1 MTTGAFNNTNLGG
14 LVADFGL
21 ANTKMS
27 YEFDPAGNQVTAAMD
42 SAPELGGPN
51 TTIGGCNMC

>member
-1 MTTGAFNNTNLGG
+1 MTTGAFNNTNLSG

-27 YEFDPAGNQVTAAMD
+27 FEFDPAGNQVTAAMD
-42 SAPELGGPN
+42 SAPS
-51 TTIGGCNMC
+51 IGGNDFDTLGM